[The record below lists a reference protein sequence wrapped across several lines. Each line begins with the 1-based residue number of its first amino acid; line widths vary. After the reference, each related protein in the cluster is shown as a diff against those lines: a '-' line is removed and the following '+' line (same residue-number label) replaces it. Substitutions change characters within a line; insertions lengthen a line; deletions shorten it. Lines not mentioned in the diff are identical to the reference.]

1 MSTTTI
7 QTILDAIL
15 QRRSNYNLQNTSPIP
30 DSEIQQI
37 ITHAILHVPSAFN
50 AQTTRVILLLGQEH
64 HHLWEGIVKEI
75 LSGIVPGEAF
85 ATTEKK
91 LNAFRDAYATILFFE
106 DQASVRSYQEKFS
119 LYADRFPVW
128 ASESS
133 GMHQYAIWTALA
145 VQGLAANLQHYNPL
159 IDQKVAARWNVA
171 PKWKLVSQMVIGT
184 PLSPPSTSKTFL
196 PVNERFRTYGSVE

>member
-91 LNAFRDAYATILFFE
+91 LNAFRDAYATVSSPLEILLQALFFSFFPFSS
-106 DQASVRSYQEKFS
+106 DSS
-119 LYADRFPVW
+119 LYALVIPVQ
-128 ASESS
+128 E
-133 GMHQYAIWTALA
+133 
-145 VQGLAANLQHYNPL
+145 N
-159 IDQKVAARWNVA
+159 
-171 PKWKLVSQMVIGT
+171 
-184 PLSPPSTSKTFL
+184 
-196 PVNERFRTYGSVE
+196 